1 MGKLGTPLRN
11 QRGETLVELM
21 VSIVIFLLLLGTMA
35 GAISFASNAQQK
47 AQTIRD
53 NAAALQYRVRHTDP
67 AETGTIKTLSLYVT
81 DAEES
86 AMGTNPVCR
95 VNVNEQTIPA
105 QGTNGNTTSFSVFGT
120 DKTPAPGGGGSGG

>member
-1 MGKLGTPLRN
+1 MGKLWNPLKD
-11 QRGETLVELM
+11 QGGETLVELM

-53 NAAALQYRVRHTDP
+53 NAAALQYSVRHTDP
-67 AETGTIKTLSLYVT
+67 TGTGAKKTLSLYVT

-86 AMGTNPVCR
+86 AMGTNSVCQ
-95 VNVNEQTIPA
+95 VPVNEQVIQA
-105 QGTNGNTTSFSVFGT
+105 AGSNGSTTSFSVFGT
-120 DKTPAPGGGGSGG
+120 DKTPAQGGGGSGG